1 MGEEWGHWIGL
12 TDKGDESGFI
22 WSDGSPVR
30 EGSLMLLALICSHF
44 WADTAKKFEFI
55 SQKRNCAA
63 SVPISTFMC
72 L

>member
-30 EGSLMLLALICSHF
+30 EGSFMLSAVIY
-44 WADTAKKFEFI
+44 
-55 SQKRNCAA
+55 
-63 SVPISTFMC
+63 
-72 L
+72 